1 MEEDAGSQVKACMG
15 RGLEGE
21 VKGCSRI
28 PGEGRTVHSTWV
40 DDWTY
45 MVCPSNALKF
55 C

>member
-1 MEEDAGSQVKACMG
+1 MG

-28 PGEGRTVHSTWV
+28 LGEGRIVYFIWV
-40 DDWTY
+40 DDWMY
-45 MVCPSNALKF
+45 MVCLSNVLKF